1 MKSRTT
7 ILTMWIF
14 SIITCGVVTACPIPV
29 YQYSLEHWETDAYEI
44 TIYRGNQ
51 LSDDQQQ
58 ALDLLER
65 AQLGETTVANI
76 AVAMRDTD
84 TDNGSRDRLQNRIEV
99 RYPSVTG
106 IQSPVWSGELSLEN
120 VRALLSSPIRQR
132 IGNALAQRVSA
143 VWLLLESGDRNRDRD
158 LENLLKEQTS
168 RFEREIVVP
177 DSAAWGGHDVQIYTD
192 VSFEVIRV
200 SRNDPAESMLVRM
213 LLASEPDLESDFAGE
228 PMVFPIYGRG
238 LILYALVGRG
248 INPWTLE
255 EAANFLTGPCSC
267 QIKAANPGTDLLMD
281 VDWQARIEVLTPA
294 SVGETVGTGTF
305 LRGFDEAEQENQ

>member
-7 ILTMWIF
+7 ISTMWIF
-14 SIITCGVVTACPIPV
+14 SIITCGVLTACPIPV
-29 YQYSLEHWETDAYEI
+29 YQYSLEHWETDAYEV
-44 TIYRGNQ
+44 TIYRGNP

-58 ALDLLER
+58 ALDLLESAHR
-65 AQLGETTVANI
+65 GEATVANI
-76 AVAMRDTD
+76 AVTMRDTA
-84 TDNGSRDRLQNRIEV
+84 TNNGSPDRQQSRIEV

-106 IQSPVWSGELSLEN
+106 IQSPVWSGGLSLEN
-120 VRALLSSPIRQR
+120 VRSLLSSPIRRR
-132 IGNALAQRVSA
+132 IGDALAQRVSA

-177 DSAAWGGHDVQIYTD
+177 DSAAWGGHDVQIHAD

-200 SRNDPAESMLVRM
+200 NRNDPAESMLVRM